1 MKATRG
7 AFLAGVAAGS
17 AVATARPV
25 FAAASPETVMS
36 ATRGMTFTT
45 LRDHGIDHLGI
56 RTSKGIVDVG
66 LAAKSMGI
74 SNPPMHID
82 DVLAGAGDIGSLQ
95 RIAANAPASAIRNP
109 NSVEYG
115 PLVASP
121 PKILC
126 IGLNYAAHLA
136 ETGEKA
142 APDPELFNKYN
153 ASLNRHKGTVK
164 VSGMPGEQHFDYET
178 ELVVYIG
185 KGGRNIPRSQAL
197 SHVFGYSVGHDFTSR
212 DLQFK
217 LTQWL
222 PGKAPDQFAPLGPWL
237 VTADQIPDPQK
248 LQIQT
253 WVNDEKTPRQD
264 MSTAQMMRPV
274 DRLIEYTSSLMEL
287 SPGDV
292 IFTGTPSGVILGY
305 PKDKQVWLKPGD
317 RIRST
322 ITNLGELTFTL
333 V

>member
-7 AFLAGVAAGS
+7 AFLAGVAAGG

-25 FAAASPETVMS
+25 FAAANPETVKS
-36 ATRGMTFTT
+36 ATKGLTFTT
-45 LRDHGIDHLGI
+45 LRDRGVDHLGI

-74 SNPPMHID
+74 SNPPMHVD
-82 DVLAGAGDIGSLQ
+82 DVIVGAGDIGALA
-95 RIAANAPASAIRNP
+95 RIAANAPASAIRDP
-109 NSVEYG
+109 NAVEYG
-115 PLVASP
+115 PLAANP

-126 IGLNYAAHLA
+126 IGLNYAAHI
-136 ETGEKA
+136 EEMHDKI

-153 ASLNRHKGTVK
+153 SSLNRHKGTIK
-164 VSGMPGEQHFDYET
+164 ISGMPGEGHFDYET
-178 ELVVYIG
+178 ELVAFIG
-185 KGGRNIPRSQAL
+185 KSGKNIPESQAL
-197 SHVFGYSVGHDFTSR
+197 DHVFGYAIGHDFTDR
-212 DLQFK
+212 YEQYK

-222 PGKAPDQFAPLGPWL
+222 PGKAPDQYAPLGPWL

-253 WVNDEKTPRQD
+253 FVNDETTPRQN

-274 DRLIEYTSSLMEL
+274 SRLIAYCSSFVQLV
-287 SPGDV
+287 PGD
-292 IFTGTPSGVILGY
+292 IIYTGTPPGVIYGY